1 MWAACV
7 FTTAGFASTI
17 YGFVQAYRGALF
29 VSSGYAKVF
38 FFALITTG
46 LLGAMYGFFRGYKAI
61 FKQILKKSD
70 YT

>member
-1 MWAACV
+1 MACV

-29 VSSGYAKVF
+29 VSSGNVKVL

-46 LLGAMYGFFRGYKAI
+46 FLGAMYGFFRGYKEM
-61 FKQILKKSD
+61 FKKIRKKSD